1 MHRLQC
7 CGLPLPE
14 IYVCNSRAEAK
25 TLLDAGIPC
34 VITRIDDIKIVKII
48 LLRTLKKKFPHIKW
62 NEVLKV
68 RETANL
74 NIMVPGSRSRS
85 KQEKIECEEA
95 AESKEDTEKTD
106 EEYEEWK
113 PKGTTDEM
121 REPTDRG
128 GTQIAESERV
138 IQGGGYAPDEVTPEE
153 VPIDEYCLDAAA
165 SVNIEQL
172 QALGFLPKFMSDA
185 ADAIR
190 INLENRMEWREC
202 FNKKLGECVG
212 DVGYGDIARNLIIL
226 DVSYS
231 IPEGISAT
239 MLQLIATLREQAEA
253 DLIVTGGRSLF
264 FPREEELP
272 DPNWLRGAIP
282 RSNESKQF
290 KAILREHIAGRHYG
304 NVISFGDNDTPFWYE
319 DIEDVMK
326 ALGMDGT
333 RIDRVMHYHTW
344 ARCRTGYATWCKA
357 ISPDC
362 VEEFDTSW
370 CRVMFE

>member
-14 IYVCNSRAEAK
+14 IYVCDSKREAK

-34 VITRIDDIKIVKII
+34 VITKMPDIKIVKII

-62 NEVLKV
+62 NQVLKV
-68 RETANL
+68 HETEHL
-74 NIMVPGSRSRS
+74 NVMVPGSG
-85 KQEKIECEEA
+85 KKPEQDEIEVKPDGEHV
-95 AESKEDTEKTD
+95 EDLD
-106 EEYEEWK
+106 EGWK
-113 PKGTTDEM
+113 PKATSDEM
-121 REPTDRG
+121 REATSRE

-138 IQGGGYAPDEVTPEE
+138 IQGGGDAPDEVTPEE
-153 VPIDEYCLDAAA
+153 IAIDEYCLDAAA

-190 INLENRMEWREC
+190 INLENRMQWREC
-202 FNKKLGECVG
+202 YNKKLGECVG

-264 FPREEELP
+264 FPREKELP
-272 DPNWLRGAIP
+272 DPEWLRGAIP
-282 RSNESKQF
+282 RSNESRMF
-290 KAILREHIAGRHYG
+290 NAILRDHIAGRHYG

-319 DIEDVMK
+319 DVEEIMK
-326 ALGMDGT
+326 MLHMDGT

-344 ARCRTGYATWCKA
+344 ADRTRTGYATWCRA
-357 ISPDC
+357 VSPDC
-362 VEEFDTSW
+362 VEEFNVSW

>member
-14 IYVCNSRAEAK
+14 IYVCDNQAEAK
-25 TLLDAGIPC
+25 VLLDAGIPC
-34 VITRIDDIKIVKII
+34 VITKMDDIKIVKII

-74 NIMVPGSRSRS
+74 NIMVPGSGR
-85 KQEKIECEEA
+85 KPEQVKVEA
-95 AESKEDTEKTD
+95 DGDHDDDLK
-106 EEYEEWK
+106 EEWK
-113 PKGTTDEM
+113 PRGTSEEK
-121 REPTDRG
+121 RQATDRG

-138 IQGGGYAPDEVTPEE
+138 IQGGGEGPDTVTPEK

-272 DPNWLRGAIP
+272 DPDWLRGAIP
-282 RSNESKQF
+282 RSNESRMF

-304 NVISFGDNDTPFWYE
+304 NVISFGDNDTPYWYE
-319 DIEDVMK
+319 DVEDFMK
-326 ALGMDGT
+326 VLNMDGT

-344 ARCRTGYATWCKA
+344 SNCRTGYATWCRA
-357 ISPDC
+357 VSPDC

>member
-1 MHRLQC
+1 MHRLSC

-14 IYVCNSRAEAK
+14 IYVCETADEAK
-25 TLLDAGIPC
+25 TLMDAGIAC
-34 VITRIDDIKIVKII
+34 VVTKMSDIEIVKII

-62 NEVLKV
+62 DKVLKV
-68 RETANL
+68 RETMHL
-74 NIMVPGSRSRS
+74 NVMVSGS
-85 KQEKIECEEA
+85 KNKPEQDEVEIEPDGKHA
-95 AESKEDTEKTD
+95 HDLGK
-106 EEYEEWK
+106 EWK
-113 PKGTTDEM
+113 PKGTSDEK
-121 REPTDRG
+121 RGATDRG
-128 GTQIAESERV
+128 GTEIAEGPRV
-138 IQGGGYAPDEVTPEE
+138 FECGGEELDEVTPEE

-172 QALGFLPKFMSDA
+172 QALGFLPKFMADA

-190 INLENRMEWREC
+190 INLENRMQWREC

-212 DVGYGDIARNLIIL
+212 DVGYGEVARNLIIL

-272 DPNWLRGAIP
+272 DPDWLRGAIP
-282 RSNESKQF
+282 RSNESLMF
-290 KAILREHIAGRHYG
+290 KGILKEHIADRHYG
-304 NVISFGDNDTPFWYE
+304 NVISFGDNDTPFWYD
-319 DIEDVMK
+319 DIADQMRI
-326 ALGMDGT
+326 LNMTGT

-344 ARCRTGYATWCKA
+344 MDCKRTGYATWCRA
-357 ISPDC
+357 VSPDC

-370 CRVMFE
+370 CSVMFK

>member
-1 MHRLQC
+1 MHKLQC

-14 IYVCNSRAEAK
+14 IYVCDRQSEAK
-25 TLLDAGIPC
+25 VLLDAGIPC
-34 VITRIDDIKIVKII
+34 VITKMPDIKIVKII

-62 NEVLKV
+62 NQVLKV
-68 RETANL
+68 RETENL
-74 NIMVPGSRSRS
+74 NIMVPGSGSKP
-85 KQEKIECEEA
+85 KQENVEIDGDH
-95 AESKEDTEKTD
+95 AEDLG
-106 EEYEEWK
+106 EEWK
-113 PKGTTDEM
+113 PRETSDEKQQA
-121 REPTDRG
+121 TDRG

-138 IQGGGYAPDEVTPEE
+138 IQGGDDGPDTVTPEE
-153 VPIDEYCLDAAA
+153 IPIDEYCLDAAA

-172 QALGFLPKFMSDA
+172 QALGFLPKFMYDA

-264 FPREEELP
+264 FPMEEELP
-272 DPNWLRGAIP
+272 DPDWLRGAIP
-282 RSNESKQF
+282 RSNESYMF
-290 KAILREHIAGRHYG
+290 RAILREHIAGRHYG

-326 ALGMDGT
+326 ILGMDGT

-344 ARCRTGYATWCKA
+344 SKSRTGYATWCKA
-357 ISPDC
+357 VSPDC
-362 VEEFDTSW
+362 IEEFDTSW
-370 CRVMFE
+370 CQVMFE